1 VTPPSGAPEV
11 LDADLLVLGAGA
23 AGCVGALRAA
33 DRGLRVVLVDPHWSR
48 ANTLAISGGL
58 FPAAGSAAQHAAGVH
73 DSPQAWLDDLH
84 AFAGDSVNP
93 RIAESVAVAMPQVVE
108 FLVGPC
114 GLPIAFLPDV
124 PAPGHSVARF
134 HSVRPASGRDLH
146 DALRDAVRGRRWA
159 SGALRVLRDA
169 PIDTVRGPAPGVVA
183 RIGPGV
189 DAPGGVQVYARA
201 VLLAGGGF
209 GGNTAMV
216 AEFIP
221 SMAGALHG
229 GPATNDGSTIALGRA
244 WGAALGGMDGYQGQG
259 HTHPGGATRLGMS
272 LPSLGAI
279 LVNRDG
285 CRFVR
290 EDIGPSSLAAFV
302 LGQPGGVALE
312 VFDAQ
317 AEAAMGNHSAYQEAL
332 AAGRVIAAGDAGALA
347 AVCGVPADRLRAEL
361 DVAAACARGERTDPL
376 GRRAFARPL
385 APPYRASWVT
395 GALAHTQGGLL
406 TDGDA
411 RVLDLARQP
420 LEGVFAAGGC
430 AAGLSGQ
437 GGDGYLPGN
446 GLAQAFALAVRAADA
461 VADSRAGAGS

>member
-1 VTPPSGAPEV
+1 MLPAGAVGALEV
-11 LDADLLVLGAGA
+11 DLLVLGAGA

-48 ANTLAISGGL
+48 PNTLAISGGL
-58 FPAAGSAAQHAAGVH
+58 FPAAGSRAQRAAGVH
-73 DSPQAWLDDLH
+73 DSPQAWLDDLQ

-93 RIAESVAVAMPQVVE
+93 RIAESVALTLPRVVE
-108 FLVGPC
+108 FLIERC
-114 GLPIAFLPDV
+114 GLALEFLPDV

-134 HSVRPASGRDLH
+134 HSVRPASGRGLH
-146 DALRDAVRGRRWA
+146 DALRDALCGPGPA
-159 SGALRVLRDA
+159 PGAVRVLRDA
-169 PIDTVRGPAPGVVA
+169 PITRVQRQAPGVVA
-183 RIGPGV
+183 WIGPGV
-189 DAPGGVQVYARA
+189 DTPDGVQVKARA

-209 GGNTAMV
+209 GGNAAMI

-244 WGAALGGMDGYQGQG
+244 WGAALAGMDGYQGQG

-290 EDIGPSSLAAFV
+290 EDIGPSSLAADV

-317 AEAAMGNHSAYQEAL
+317 AEAAMGNHSAYQEAR
-332 AAGRVIAAGDAGALA
+332 AVGRVVAADDADALA
-347 AVCGVPADRLRAEL
+347 AICGVPAEALRAEL
-361 DVAAACARGERTDPL
+361 DAAAACARGERTDPL

-395 GALAHTQGGLL
+395 GALAHTQGGLA

-411 RVLDLARQP
+411 RVLDDAGQP
-420 LEGVFAAGGC
+420 IAGILAAGGC
-430 AAGLSGQ
+430 AAGLSGK

-446 GLAQAFALAVRAADA
+446 GLAQAFALALRAADA
-461 VADSRAGAGS
+461 VADSQTRAAS